1 MGKRISWQPK
11 YIENVR
17 NENFTHVDFDFL
29 IQELAELVYDEM
41 LVTRI
46 NPNITDSKNTFDE
59 SKIE

>member
-1 MGKRISWQPK
+1 MGKRISWPK